1 MDKLTNSQITLER
14 GLLDGGISCT
24 FFISD
29 LDMAYAP
36 PGALA
41 RLDEMIEA
49 FGEAMCNILNIPEE
63 GYRW

>member
-1 MDKLTNSQITLER
+1 MDKLTNSQITLEA

-29 LDMAYAP
+29 LDIAYAP
-36 PGALA
+36 PGALV

-49 FGEAMCNILNIPEE
+49 FGKAMCSILNIPEE
-63 GYRW
+63 G